1 MSNSNYNITKV
12 TVDPVSQEITN
23 LEVNGKK
30 VTASLQEKTVNI
42 KTNGLS
48 TVSPDDGY
56 DGISSLS
63 ISTNVP
69 TTNTRVLV
77 WDRLKPCDYYGN
89 DVSGPQLYVIYKSS
103 DTDPGIYDLWVAR
116 TNTNDHVF
124 DFDAFSSHEGT
135 GGKMVLELDNSAY
148 SSYYF
153 YLQTIRPN
161 E

>member
-1 MSNSNYNITKV
+1 MSNSNYAITKV

-23 LEVNGKK
+23 LEVNGER
-30 VTASLQEKTVNI
+30 VSAVLQEKTVNI
-42 KTNGLS
+42 NTNGLS
-48 TVSPDDGY
+48 TVSPDEGY

-69 TTNTRVLV
+69 TTNTKVLV

-89 DVSGPQLYVIYKSS
+89 DVSGPQPYIIYKSS
-103 DTDPGIYDLWVAR
+103 NTDPDVYDLWVAR
-116 TNTNDHVF
+116 ANTNDHVF
-124 DFDAFSSHEGT
+124 DYDRFSSHEGT
-135 GGKMVLELDNSAY
+135 GGKIVWELENSAY

-161 E
+161 